1 MSTFT
6 YHNIH
11 HHDIDASS
19 SDSDSDL
26 FESSE
31 PDHHRPSLPR
41 AILPVIPDLRFE
53 QSYLKSIKDFIHVE
67 EDSQELRVVDK
78 KGKGKE
84 KVELTQE
91 GLREQQGAQVIRRD
105 MKPIVDS
112 SHHLVG
118 IQWSQVAW
126 VTTRDQVISP
136 LLQGAL
142 WGVASYFLRPLMSL
156 VGSQV
161 RGVLPSVSNDQTR
174 GAGWWKWWIH
184 GLGLGPA
191 PSGGARTS
199 VDISTR

>member
-11 HHDIDASS
+11 HRDVDA

-26 FESSE
+26 FEPSE
-31 PDHHRPSLPR
+31 PDYHRPTSLPR

-53 QSYLKSIKDFIHVE
+53 QSYLKSIKDFVHVE
-67 EDSQELRVVDK
+67 EESQELRVVDK
-78 KGKGKE
+78 KGKSKE
-84 KVELTQE
+84 KAEFTQE
-91 GLREQQGAQVIRRD
+91 DSKEQGAQVIRRD
-105 MKPIVDS
+105 VKPIVDS
-112 SHHLVG
+112 SHHIAG

-142 WGVASYFLRPLMSL
+142 WGVASHFLRPFLSL

-161 RGVLPSVSNDQTR
+161 RGVLPSVSSDHTR
-174 GAGWWKWWIH
+174 GAGWWKRWIH
-184 GLGLGPA
+184 SLGLGT
-191 PSGGARTS
+191 PSGGSSRTS
-199 VDISTR
+199 ADIPIR